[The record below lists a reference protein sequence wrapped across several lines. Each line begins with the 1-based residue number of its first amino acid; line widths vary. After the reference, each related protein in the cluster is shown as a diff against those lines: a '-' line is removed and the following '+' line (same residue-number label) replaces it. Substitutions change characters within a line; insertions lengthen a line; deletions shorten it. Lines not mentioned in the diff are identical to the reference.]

1 MQNYESTHIL
11 NHSIQKQYIKTYF
24 RYVYDTLILF
34 KGKNQQADAMINY
47 LNKNIKFTLKT
58 QINNKVNFLDL
69 TINIIKNKF
78 NFNIYRKP
86 TLTDSII
93 TNVYH

>member
-11 NHSIQKQYIKTYF
+11 NHSIHKQYIKTYF

-34 KGKNQQADAMINY
+34 KGTNQQADAMINY

-58 QINNKVNFLDL
+58 QINNKVNFLDH

-86 TLTDSII
+86 TQTDSII
-93 TNVYH
+93 TNE